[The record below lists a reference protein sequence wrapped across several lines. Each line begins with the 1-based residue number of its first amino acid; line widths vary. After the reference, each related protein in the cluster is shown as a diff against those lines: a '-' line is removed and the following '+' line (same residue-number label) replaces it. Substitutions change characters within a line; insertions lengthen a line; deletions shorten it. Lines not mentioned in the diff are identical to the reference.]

1 MFTRSK
7 IQKPSIKKIYYT
19 IAFCNILVN
28 LDHGIIPA
36 ATKEIKLDL
45 NISEIE
51 LGLLGSIVYGGLI
64 LGSLVAGQTFQKYNS
79 KSIIVTMVGLYIF
92 GLLLFPISRN
102 IMILG
107 LSRFLVGFF
116 QVIYFLII

>member
-1 MFTRSK
+1 MRSKNK
-7 IQKPSIKKIYYT
+7 IQKPNIKKIYYV

-45 NISEIE
+45 NIAEVE
-51 LGLLGSIVYGGLI
+51 LGLLGSIVYGGLL
-64 LGSLVAGQTFQKYNS
+64 LGSLVAGQTFQKYNT
-79 KSIIVTMVGLYIF
+79 KSIITVTITAYILS
-92 GLLLFPISRN
+92 LLMFPISKD
-102 IMILG
+102 ILLLG

-116 QVIYFLII
+116 QVNFFFN